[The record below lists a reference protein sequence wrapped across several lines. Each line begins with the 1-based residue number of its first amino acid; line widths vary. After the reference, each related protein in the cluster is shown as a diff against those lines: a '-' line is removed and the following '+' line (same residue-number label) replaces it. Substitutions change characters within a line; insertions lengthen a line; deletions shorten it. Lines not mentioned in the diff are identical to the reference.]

1 MAYLETV
8 YLERELMF
16 KNNAEP
22 TTVKYQLGNCQL
34 GVYSDHVRIDI
45 MEGNNAYYHYITSV
59 TVGQYESILCVES
72 QNGNTF
78 LMFEDRADRDEWYST
93 IKQLQLG
100 KVPSFPTKRESLPA
114 RLNDDTTTR
123 PIDRSQASV
132 SSPSTLQQIF
142 KEQLEKDIKLKKP
155 ERKKGSG
162 SYINMDYNR
171 ALQNS
176 KESYNMFNALHGQQN
191 AAVEDDVYED
201 VPEED
206 YPPDGLI
213 EEDVYED
220 MEGDSNAIEE
230 GIYDDLEKG
239 DDFYEDNAVPGPP
252 GASGWSSEAGPPPP
266 PLPPRP
272 MPPQMVAEEDDFYE
286 MPESDVP
293 PPIPARPPAASN
305 TNHLDQKKT
314 GKQSG
319 KMFSRQSKKQPKQK
333 QNETPTKIP
342 SIPTD
347 GDGNVSKAQSTVGQS
362 LADELSMKLRDRA
375 ATLPNIPHSPN
386 QIPQSSSKKPVNL
399 PNDFEKMQLRSPT
412 DRHGNNP
419 RPSSSEIS
427 DELAR
432 KLAKRSSTISSD
444 SAGSGLNGQTSREQ
458 TCNAN
463 DNRRGSVS
471 SVEQHVEPTSPPW
484 KQHRDQTSQ
493 PPKTLPKKKAIVPP
507 PTLSRPDKPQPKLP
521 VNDQVKTLKS
531 PPPTP
536 AKKPV
541 KPPTSDEIY
550 EDNVVVSPVVQPK
563 PKRKPSLPSPVGG
576 GGELDVRIPLHA
588 IQGQM
593 AGSVIFK
600 DESDNVVIE
609 RSNLPDY
616 LHVGD
621 QVLKIGD
628 IDVRNS
634 SAMFVTECWKRVSE
648 SQVRVRILR

>member
-1 MAYLETV
+1 MAYHLETI

-22 TTVKYQLGNCQL
+22 SVKYQLGNCKL

-45 MEGNNAYYHYITSV
+45 IEGNNAYYHYISSV

-78 LMFEDRADRDEWYST
+78 LMFERRADREEWYST
-93 IKQLQLG
+93 IKQLQVG
-100 KVPSFPTKRESLPA
+100 KIPSFPTKRESLPA
-114 RLNDDTTTR
+114 RLDDTTTR
-123 PIDRSQASV
+123 SIDRSQASV

-142 KEQLEKDIKLKKP
+142 KEQLERDIMLKKP
-155 ERKKGSG
+155 ELNKGSG
-162 SYINMDYNR
+162 SYINVDYNR

-176 KESYNMFNALHGQQN
+176 KESYNMFNALHGHQN

-201 VPEED
+201 VPEGD
-206 YPPDGLI
+206 DPPDGLI

-220 MEGDSNAIEE
+220 LEGDSNAIEE
-230 GIYDDLEKG
+230 DIYDDLDNG
-239 DDFYEDNAVPGPP
+239 DDFYEDSAVPGQP

-272 MPPQMVAEEDDFYE
+272 MPPRMVAEEEDLYE

-305 TNHLDQKKT
+305 SNHSDQNTT

-319 KMFSRQSKKQPKQK
+319 RMFSRQSKKKPKQT
-333 QNETPTKIP
+333 QNKPPTKIP

-347 GDGNVSKAQSTVGQS
+347 GDGNVPTAHPTVGQS
-362 LADELSMKLRDRA
+362 LADELATKLRARA
-375 ATLPNIPHSPN
+375 ATLPNRPHSPN

-412 DRHGNNP
+412 DRHSNNP

-432 KLAKRSSTISSD
+432 KLEKRSSAISSD
-444 SAGSGLNGQTSREQ
+444 STGSGLDGQTSCKQ
-458 TCNAN
+458 TCNTN
-463 DNRRGSVS
+463 DNRRGSVPS
-471 SVEQHVEPTSPPW
+471 FEQHVGPTSPPW
-484 KQHRDQTSQ
+484 NQHQDQTSQ
-493 PPKTLPKKKAIVPP
+493 PPQTLPKKKAIVPP
-507 PTLSRPDKPQPKLP
+507 PTHSRPDKPQSKLP
-521 VNDQVKTLKS
+521 IDDQVKALKS

-541 KPPTSDEIY
+541 KPPSSDEIY
-550 EDNVVVSPVVQPK
+550 EDTVVVQPK

-576 GGELDVRIPLHA
+576 GVELDVRIPLHA
-588 IQGQM
+588 IQDQI

-600 DESDNVVIE
+600 DQSDNVVIE

-628 IDVRNS
+628 IDVRDS